1 MTRVAA
7 VTHARAAAVVLLA
20 AAALIVYL
28 VDWRSPVRTTVALAF
43 LLVGPGLAIT
53 ELLAI
58 EDPVMRLA
66 IASGASLALDTL
78 VAVALLYAHH
88 FSPELALVLLV
99 GFTGA
104 AIAAAI
110 VRAARESGSARGR
123 P

>member
-1 MTRVAA
+1 MTRVAP
-7 VTHARAAAVVLLA
+7 VTRARAAAIVLLA

-66 IASGASLALDTL
+66 IASGASLAVDTL

-99 GFTGA
+99 GFTA
-104 AIAAAI
+104 AAVAAAI
-110 VRAARESGSARGR
+110 VRAAREGSSARGR